1 MAELLRRIRS
11 GEGSYT
17 SINRGRAGD
26 TPGGHKK
33 LTSMTLADVMAS
45 QRRGEK
51 FAVGA
56 YQFIPGTLA
65 GAVKDA
71 GLDPATRFTPEVQ
84 DRLAQ
89 QLILG
94 GTKRPT
100 LTRYL
105 TGKSNDLAAAI
116 DGIAGE
122 WAALRGSSGR
132 GRYDGDSAGNM
143 ASIGVA
149 DLLPR
154 VRAEVMGGGVSLAA
168 PVRSQVVA
176 SAAEVMGSGSPSPA
190 ASVASA
196 ALRTAEDEAAQRFGE
211 ALVAGDGDP
220 FAKAFGWAP
229 RQRMAGSRLG
239 MVIQPIGA

>member
-26 TPGGHKK
+26 TPGGDKK

-45 QRRGEK
+45 QQRGDK

-65 GAVKDA
+65 GAVIGS
-71 GLDPATRFTPEVQ
+71 GLDPNTRFTPEVQ

-94 GTKRPT
+94 GAKRPT

-105 TGKSNDLAAAI
+105 TGKSNDLAGAT
-116 DGIAGE
+116 DDIAGE
-122 WAALRGSSGR
+122 WAALRGSGGR

-143 ASIGVA
+143 ASIGVG

-168 PVRSQVVA
+168 PVRSAAVG
-176 SAAEVMGSGSPSPA
+176 SAAEAMGTPAPA
-190 ASVASA
+190 ASVSTT
-196 ALRTAEDEAAQRFGE
+196 ALRTAEDEVARRFSD
-211 ALVAGDGDP
+211 ALASGDGDP
-220 FAKAFGWAP
+220 WARAFGWAP

-239 MVIQPIGA
+239 LTVQPISA